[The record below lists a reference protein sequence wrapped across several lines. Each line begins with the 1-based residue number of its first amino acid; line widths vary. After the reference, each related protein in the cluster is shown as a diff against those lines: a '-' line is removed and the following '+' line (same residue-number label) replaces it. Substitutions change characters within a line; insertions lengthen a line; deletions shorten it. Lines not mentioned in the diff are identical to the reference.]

1 MIMPTFHNS
10 SISLSHKCKIQGGT
24 YMYIPLDCGSLD
36 TIVDALCGMITVA
49 FLIYDH
55 IRVK

>member
-1 MIMPTFHNS
+1 MVIVLN
-10 SISLSHKCKIQGGT
+10 
-24 YMYIPLDCGSLD
+24 CGSLG